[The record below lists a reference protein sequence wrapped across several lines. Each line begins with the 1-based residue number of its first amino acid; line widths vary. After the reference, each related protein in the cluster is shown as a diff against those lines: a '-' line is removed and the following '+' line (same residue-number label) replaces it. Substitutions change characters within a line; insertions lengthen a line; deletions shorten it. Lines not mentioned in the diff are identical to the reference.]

1 MIWFPRRIGPRPP
14 SVIAMIW
21 TAMMKAG
28 SIRQW
33 AMILGAIP
41 MTIVVGVIIYI
52 VKDKSWGQPV
62 LQLNILAN
70 LGYGPLIIIAI
81 IFAALTGTS
90 IAANVGKG
98 GAGIS
103 LKQDD
108 DEDQPPTTTVQTT
121 VTVTPEVK
129 A

>member
-1 MIWFPRRIGPRPP
+1 MISRIWRA
-14 SVIAMIW
+14 ILA
-21 TAMMKAG
+21 AG

-41 MTIVVGVIIYI
+41 MTALVCWIIWI
-52 VKDKSWGQPV
+52 IKQPRWGQPV

-70 LGYGPLIIIAI
+70 LAYGPLIIIAV

-90 IAANVGKG
+90 IAANIGKG

-103 LKQDD
+103 LMQDD
-108 DEDQPPTTTVQTT
+108 EPQSTTVETT
-121 VTVTPEVK
+121 VTVTPERPR
-129 A
+129 

>member
-1 MIWFPRRIGPRPP
+1 MISRIWH
-14 SVIAMIW
+14 ALL
-21 TAMMKAG
+21 AAG

-41 MTIVVGVIIYI
+41 MTIIVAVIIY
-52 VKDKSWGQPV
+52 VVSDKTWGQPV

-90 IAANVGKG
+90 IAANIGKG

-108 DEDQPPTTTVQTT
+108 DDSSATLDVAGT
-121 VTVTPEVK
+121 VTVSETK
-129 A
+129 T

>member
-1 MIWFPRRIGPRPP
+1 MIWCKRRIGPRPP
-14 SVIAMIW
+14 SKIAMIW
-21 TAMMKAG
+21 SAMLKAG

-33 AMILGAIP
+33 AMILGALP
-41 MTIVVGVIIYI
+41 MTFVVGVIIYI

-108 DEDQPPTTTVQTT
+108 DNEQPTTT
-121 VTVTPEVK
+121 PEPPR
-129 A
+129 

>member
-1 MIWFPRRIGPRPP
+1 MIWFPRRIGPPKP
-14 SVIAMIW
+14 SRIGLIW
-21 TAMMKAG
+21 TAMLKAG

-41 MTIVVGVIIYI
+41 MTFVVGVIIYI

-108 DEDQPPTTTVQTT
+108 EDDAPKTVAVSGDLTI
-121 VTVTPEVK
+121 TPEK
-129 A
+129 TP

>member
-1 MIWFPRRIGPRPP
+1 MTWFPRRIGPGPP
-14 SVIAMIW
+14 SIIALVW

-108 DEDQPPTTTVQTT
+108 DEEPKPTTLDVAGT
-121 VTVTPEVK
+121 VTVSETKP
-129 A
+129 

>member
-1 MIWFPRRIGPRPP
+1 MFSRRVGPQGPGIVARVW
-14 SVIAMIW
+14 SAML
-21 TAMMKAG
+21 KAG

-41 MTIVVGVIIYI
+41 MTVLVGVIIYI
-52 VKDKSWGQPV
+52 VKDKSWGEPV

-108 DEDQPPTTTVQTT
+108 DEEAPTKVAVSGDLTI
-121 VTVTPEVK
+121 TPEK
-129 A
+129 NP

>member
-1 MIWFPRRIGPRPP
+1 MTWPREPNL
-14 SVIAMIW
+14 IARAW
-21 TAMMKAG
+21 SAMLKAG

-41 MTIVVGVIIYI
+41 MTAVVGVIIYI
-52 VKDKSWGQPV
+52 VKDKTWGQPV

-90 IAANVGKG
+90 IAANIGKG

-108 DEDQPPTTTVQTT
+108 DEPQSTTVETT
-121 VTVTPEVK
+121 VTVTDPK
-129 A
+129 K

>member
-1 MIWFPRRIGPRPP
+1 MIARLWR
-14 SVIAMIW
+14 AMLV
-21 TAMMKAG
+21 AG

-33 AMILGAIP
+33 SMILGAIP
-41 MTIVVGVIIYI
+41 MTFTVWWIIGIVA
-52 VKDKSWGQPV
+52 DKTWGQSV
-62 LQLNILAN
+62 LQLNVLAN
-70 LGYGPLIIIAI
+70 IGYGSLIIIAI

-108 DEDQPPTTTVQTT
+108 EDEAKTLDVAGT
-121 VTVTPEVK
+121 VTVTETK